1 MTGEFSSQLRQR
13 CVLFCQRLWSS
24 MVTRMVLAVLI
35 ALVVAQLLSFV
46 ILAQAHRTALS
57 DIAQKSLLQ
66 HVESLVWLLENNP
79 ASDYPAILAAARSS
93 NAWYNVDE
101 RSAVVDKD
109 MSPGDKRLMKRLL
122 LLLGEQYQGRVFV
135 DADHWDPHAGERRKH
150 GPDKRCQGRCDEGVD
165 EHRET
170 TEPGRRRRYHRDD
183 WRPPAVTSLEVAVH
197 LRNGSWLNLQAMA
210 PMVPPLVAR
219 QTVIFLITAMILVL
233 AVLAVMVRRITRP
246 LSLLS
251 KAAVELGMGEKV
263 PPVPEQ
269 GPADLR
275 EAIRAFN
282 QMNNR
287 LQRFVSD
294 RTRMLAA
301 LSHDLRTP
309 ITSMRLRVEM
319 MPDSL
324 DRVQLLAT
332 LEEMQQMSEAT
343 LAFMRQASDNEI
355 TRQVDL
361 NAMTG
366 SLCDDLAELG
376 QDVNYHEGQEIVI
389 RCRPVSL
396 KRALRNLVENGVKY
410 GQRVEVQ
417 LESYEKAGHSF
428 VAVVMRDAGPGI
440 PEEQM
445 EQVFEPF
452 FRLEGSRNR
461 DTGGMGLGMAIARNI
476 ARNHGGEIYLENT
489 VAGLKV
495 TLELPLRDS

>member
-1 MTGEFSSQLRQR
+1 MTKSFASQLRPR
-13 CVLFCQRLWSS
+13 SVLFFQRLWSS

-46 ILAQAHRTALS
+46 IFAQAHRTVLS
-57 DIAQKSLLQ
+57 DITQKSLLQ
-66 HVESLVWLLENNP
+66 QVESLVWLLENNP
-79 ASDYPAILAAARSS
+79 ANDYPAILAAARTS
-93 NAWYNVDE
+93 NAWYNVDDQ
-101 RSAVVDKD
+101 SAVVDKD
-109 MSPGDKRLMKRLL
+109 MSPSDKRLMNRLL
-122 LLLGEQYQGRVFV
+122 LLLGDQYRGRVFV
-135 DADHWDPHAGERRKH
+135 DVDHWDPAGERRRY
-150 GPDKRCQGRCDEGVD
+150 GPDKRCQGRCGEGVD
-165 EHRET
+165 EPKET
-170 TEPGRRRRYHRDD
+170 TGSGRQRRYHRDD
-183 WRPPAVTSLEVAVH
+183 WRPPAVTSLQVAVH
-197 LRNGSWLNLQAMA
+197 LRNDSWLNLQAMA
-210 PMVPPLVAR
+210 PMVPSLVAR
-219 QTVIFLITAMILVL
+219 QTVIFLITAMVLVL

-275 EAIRAFN
+275 KTIRAFN

-324 DRVQLLAT
+324 DRDQLLNT

-343 LAFMRQASDNEI
+343 MAFMRQASDNEV

-376 QDVNYHEGQEIVI
+376 QDVSYHEGQEIVI

-410 GQRVEVQ
+410 GQYVDVQ

-428 VAVVMRDAGPGI
+428 VAVVIQDAGPGI
-440 PEEQM
+440 PEKQM

-461 DTGGMGLGMAIARNI
+461 DTGGIGLGMAIARNI

-489 VAGLKV
+489 AAGLKV
-495 TLELPLRDS
+495 TLELPLRES